1 MNILEMDFGR
11 ILKTHYFIVTLASLP
26 SALDLEWSIYLRPFL
41 KITIMYRL
49 LVSVRLW
56 NFKDGGSY
64 NTRFLPKNKNAQ
76 RIFFLKQ
83 IYNELLFAKKCQNCT
98 FKVNFLCLKS
108 TKFFQKKNHLRISI

>member
-64 NTRFLPKNKNAQ
+64 KVRFLAKNQHATKEKSLKNSY
-76 RIFFLKQ
+76 K
-83 IYNELLFAKKCQNCT
+83 
-98 FKVNFLCLKS
+98 
-108 TKFFQKKNHLRISI
+108 